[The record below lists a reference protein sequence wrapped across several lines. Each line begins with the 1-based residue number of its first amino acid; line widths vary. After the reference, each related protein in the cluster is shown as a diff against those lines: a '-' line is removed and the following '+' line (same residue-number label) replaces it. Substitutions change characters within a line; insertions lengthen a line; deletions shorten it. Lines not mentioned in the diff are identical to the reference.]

1 MYINLVTFCHCE
13 VRSNLN
19 DDLERMVWAFS
30 VIHFPATGTRFFIL
44 LIEIHEIS
52 NIKRAQTIP
61 VSGLDC

>member
-1 MYINLVTFCHCE
+1 
-13 VRSNLN
+13 
-19 DDLERMVWAFS
+19 MVWAFS

-61 VSGLDC
+61 VSVLDC